1 MRSALYPAASTAA
14 VKDSSAV
21 AISPA
26 ENRIGCWPVAAEEQS
41 DECTERSE
49 STRTRKTRTVM
60 LAQWKERGED
70 GDNIVSQQHP
80 SWRREPCSGRTSIT
94 CARRIHAPPIAQK
107 SQREAVRSGGKQT
120 EAEEVSGGEKQSV
133 KESGKREETT
143 RKRDKI

>member
-1 MRSALYPAASTAA
+1 MGSALYPALSTAA
-14 VKDSSAV
+14 ARDSSAV

-26 ENRIGCWPVAAEEQS
+26 ENRIGCWPVAAEGQS
-41 DECTERSE
+41 DECTERSDG
-49 STRTRKTRTVM
+49 TRTRKTRSVM
-60 LAQWKERGED
+60 LAQWEEGGED

-107 SQREAVRSGGKQT
+107 ESERSSEERREVDGSR
-120 EAEEVSGGEKQSV
+120 GEKLRV

-143 RKRDKI
+143 REREIR